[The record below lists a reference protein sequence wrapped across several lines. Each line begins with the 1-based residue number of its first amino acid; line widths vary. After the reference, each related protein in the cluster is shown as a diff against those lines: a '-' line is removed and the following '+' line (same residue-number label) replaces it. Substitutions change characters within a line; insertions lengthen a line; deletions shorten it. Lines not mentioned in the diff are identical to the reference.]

1 MDIIFEVIIIIILGL
16 AIIGSI
22 AAWLNTKIILEEL
35 ALIKKELGIKED
47 NYTSFLD
54 EADE

>member
-1 MDIIFEVIIIIILGL
+1 VDIIFEVIIIIILGL

-35 ALIKKELGIKED
+35 AVIKKELGIKED